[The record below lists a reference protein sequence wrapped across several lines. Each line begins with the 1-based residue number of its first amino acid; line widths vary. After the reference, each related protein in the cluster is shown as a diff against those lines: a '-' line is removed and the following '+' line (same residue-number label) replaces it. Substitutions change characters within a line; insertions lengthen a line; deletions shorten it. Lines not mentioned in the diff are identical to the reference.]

1 MPPRQAIIIGGG
13 PAGLTAAYE
22 LATRSDIHP
31 IVLEKSDILGGISRT
46 VNYKGNRIDIG
57 GHRFF
62 SKDDRV
68 MQWWLDMMPLQDLP
82 AGSHTITYQNRSR
95 PLDVAPGGLD
105 PATTDAVMLVR
116 ERKSRIYSFR
126 KFFDYPIQLTPE
138 TLMKMGL
145 VRTVRVGL
153 SYLRAMAFPIKP
165 EQNLEDFY
173 INRFGRELYNTFFKD
188 YTAKVW
194 GTACRNISAEWGAQ
208 RVKGLSITK
217 AIAHFLQQLVKPS
230 GRDIGQKG
238 VETSLIEQFMYPKFG
253 PGQMWDEASKKVE
266 ALGGEVLMGWEVLHL
281 RHEGGRVRAVVARHK
296 DTGAER
302 TFEGEYFFST
312 MPIREL
318 MRAFEPAPPAELL
331 AISDGLQYRDFMT
344 VGLLLD
350 KLKVHDETPEG
361 RQLIKDNWIY
371 IQEPDVQV
379 GRLQIFNNW
388 SPFMVADPGKVW
400 VGMEY
405 FVNEGDRLW
414 TMPEEEMKQLGVA
427 ELAKIGIIEAGDV
440 RDACVIRM
448 PKAYPGYFGE
458 AYLQFGRL
466 RDHADAFENLFL
478 VGRNGMHRY
487 NNQDHSML
495 TAMTAVDQILA
506 GAIDKAA
513 IWEINTEEEYHES
526 KTESAPRKDPAKV

>member
-13 PAGLTAAYE
+13 PAGLTAAFE
-22 LATRSDIHP
+22 LATRSDIRP
-31 IVLEKSDILGGISRT
+31 IVLEKSDVLGGISKT

-62 SKDDRV
+62 SKSDRV
-68 MQWWLDMMPLQDLP
+68 MEWWLDKMPLQDLP
-82 AGSHTITYQNRSR
+82 AGSHTITYQNKSR
-95 PLDVAPGGLD
+95 PIDVPAGGLN
-105 PATTDAVMLVR
+105 PETTDEVMLVR
-116 ERKSRIYSFR
+116 ARKSRIYSFR
-126 KFFDYPIQLTPE
+126 KFFEYPIQLTPQ
-138 TLMKMGL
+138 TLLNMGL
-145 VRTVRVGL
+145 ARTIRVGL
-153 SYLRAMAFPIKP
+153 SYMKAMALPIKP
-165 EQNLEDFY
+165 EKNLEDFY
-173 INRFGRELYNTFFKD
+173 INRFGRELYETFFKD

-194 GTACRNISAEWGAQ
+194 GTECRNISAEWGAQ

-217 AIAHFLQQLVKPS
+217 AIAHFLQKLVKPS
-230 GRDIGQKG
+230 GGDIGQKG
-238 VETSLIEQFMYPKFG
+238 VETSLIEQFMYPKLG
-253 PGQMWDEASKKVE
+253 PGQMWEETAKKVQ
-266 ALGGEVLMGWEVLHL
+266 AHGGDVLMGYEVDRIH
-281 RHEGGRVRAVVARHK
+281 HAEGRVTAVVARHK
-296 DTGAER
+296 DTGEVR
-302 TFEGEYFFST
+302 TFEGEHFFST

-318 MRAFEPAPPAELL
+318 MRAFDPAPPAELL
-331 AISDGLQYRDFMT
+331 AVSDGLQYRDFMT

-361 RQLIKDNWIY
+361 AKLIKDNWIY

-405 FVNEGDRLW
+405 FTNEGDRLW
-414 TMPEEEMKQLGVA
+414 TMPDEEMKQLGIA

-440 RDACVIRM
+440 RDACVLRQ

-458 AYLQFGRL
+458 AYQQFDRIRAYVDG
-466 RDHADAFENLFL
+466 FENLFL

-495 TAMTAVDQILA
+495 TAMTSVDQILA
-506 GAIDKAA
+506 GKIDKAA
-513 IWEINTEEEYHES
+513 IWDINTEEEYHEEKAEE
-526 KTESAPRKDPAKV
+526 KTPVRA

>member
-22 LATRSDIHP
+22 LATRSDIRP
-31 IVLEKSDILGGISRT
+31 IVLEKCDILGGISRT

-68 MQWWLDMMPLQDLP
+68 MQWWLAMMPLQDMP
-82 AGSHTITYQNRSR
+82 AGSHTITYQNKSR
-95 PLDVAPGGLD
+95 PLDVAPGGLS
-105 PATTDAVMLVR
+105 PETTDTVMLVR
-116 ERKSRIYSFR
+116 QRKSRIYSFR
-126 KFFDYPIQLTPE
+126 RFFEYPIQLTPE
-138 TLMKMGL
+138 TLMNMGL

-165 EQNLEDFY
+165 EKNLEDFY
-173 INRFGRELYNTFFKD
+173 INRFGRELYETFFKD

-208 RVKGLSITK
+208 RVKGLSIVK
-217 AIAHFLQQLVKPS
+217 AITHFLQKLVAPK
-230 GRDIGQKG
+230 GGDLGQKG

-253 PGQMWDEASKKVE
+253 PGQMWEEAAKQVE
-266 ALGGEVLMGWEVLHL
+266 ALGGEVLMGWEVLHV
-281 RHEGGRVRAVVARHK
+281 RHEGGQIRAVVARH
-296 DTGAER
+296 TGTGEER
-302 TFEGEYFFST
+302 TFEGEFFFST

-331 AISDGLQYRDFMT
+331 AVSDGLQYRDFMT

-350 KLKVHDETPEG
+350 KLKVYDETPEG

-405 FVNEGDRLW
+405 FTNEGETLW
-414 TMPEEEMKQLGVA
+414 EMPDEEMKQLGVA

-448 PKAYPGYFGE
+448 PKAYPGYFGD
-458 AYLQFGRL
+458 AYQQFAKIRAYMDTQL
-466 RDHADAFENLFL
+466 NLFP

-495 TAMTAVDQILA
+495 TAMVSVDNILA
-506 GAIDKAA
+506 GVTDKAA
-513 IWEINTEEEYHES
+513 IWNINTDEEYHEE
-526 KTESAPRKDPAKV
+526 KSAPAAEQQTATA